1 MQAVLL
7 IGAAAA
13 PVRSTACIELLYVT
27 GARDDSATVDGLS
40 VLHLASQGNA
50 RAVAYFVDVKSFDVD
65 QRALTEK
72 RPTPLMLAS
81 KAGAVAAAKALIRRG
96 AEIDAA
102 AADGATSLHAAA
114 AAGQTAVAR
123 LLLKRG
129 ANALAQNAKGEFPS
143 QACPKTPRGRA
154 LKYSLSRAE
163 RRAWVR
169 LEKEFGGVEPPDAVA
184 EDGVDASAIE
194 DLEDDAIGFDE
205 RDEL

>member
-1 MQAVLL
+1 M
-7 IGAAAA
+7 
-13 PVRSTACIELLYVT
+13 
-27 GARDDSATVDGLS
+27 
-40 VLHLASQGNA
+40 LHLASQGNA

-72 RPTPLMLAS
+72 RPTPLMLAAG
-81 KAGAVAAAKALIRRG
+81 AGAVAAAKALLRRG
-96 AEIDAA
+96 ADVDAA

-129 ANALAQNAKGEFPS
+129 ANPLAQDAKGEFPS
-143 QACPKTPRGRA
+143 QSCPKTPRGRA

-184 EDGVDASAIE
+184 EDGIDAAAVE
-194 DLEDDAIGFDE
+194 DLLEDDLDE

>member
-1 MQAVLL
+1 M
-7 IGAAAA
+7 
-13 PVRSTACIELLYVT
+13 CI
-27 GARDDSATVDGLS
+27 RDR
-40 VLHLASQGNA
+40 GNA
-50 RAVAYFVDVKSFDVD
+50 RAVAYFVDVKDFDVD

-81 KAGAVAAAKALIRRG
+81 KAGAVAAAKALLRRG
-96 AEIDAA
+96 AAVDAA
-102 AADGATSLHAAA
+102 ATDGATSLHAAA

-129 ANALAQNAKGEFPS
+129 ANALAQDAKGEFPS
-143 QACPKTPRGRA
+143 QSCPKTPRGRA

-184 EDGVDASAIE
+184 EDGIDAVSYTHLTLPTI
-194 DLEDDAIGFDE
+194 L
-205 RDEL
+205 RV